1 MCPSYTSSEVR
12 KLVGFSQMLRCRG
25 SMDQLMDNDV
35 QKLGRGSGFLPATK
49 KTEQLSHKRKVIYL
63 HISLIKFYA
72 VHKGGRQYNR
82 GRSPGT
88 LQKKWTT
95 TTNQVVIL
103 LLIPSTCVEANT
115 EIDTAAVTPSPL
127 NQTTSPG
134 RFSLS
139 YVAVEFPSRFCSVL
153 DYILHHQ
160 FWSSFT
166 FFSVTRPLISRCAYI

>member
-1 MCPSYTSSEVR
+1 MAFLAKHIVMHIKKHHNTLCPSYTSSEVR
-12 KLVGFSQMLRCRG
+12 KLVGFSQMLCCRG

-72 VHKGGRQYNR
+72 VHKGGRQYNS

-95 TTNQVVIL
+95 NPV
-103 LLIPSTCVEANT
+103 ANT
-115 EIDTAAVTPSPL
+115 IYMGGS
-127 NQTTSPG
+127 
-134 RFSLS
+134 
-139 YVAVEFPSRFCSVL
+139 
-153 DYILHHQ
+153 
-160 FWSSFT
+160 
-166 FFSVTRPLISRCAYI
+166 